1 MTFSSLSIDQA
12 MLSVKNHFCYE
23 EIDTTKRKVGEMI
36 DVTKRQVKFSEM
48 VLVRSTIH
56 LNDMTEE
63 EITRSWFTRKEMHEI
78 RKFIIFELKFLSSG
92 LDLPGTS
99 LRGLEYKSGKGAMKK
114 KLNRER
120 ALDAVLDEQ
129 DLQSLSMICDPE
141 NLRNVYL
148 EVSQQCQI
156 EAHELAM
163 TDEQEI
169 KLMESEILQH
179 VPFKNGIL

>member
-1 MTFSSLSIDQA
+1 MTLTSLSRDQT
-12 MLSVKNHFCYE
+12 MLSIKAHFFYE
-23 EIDTTKRKVGEMI
+23 EIDTINEKVDETTVI
-36 DVTKRQVKFSEM
+36 AKKQVKFSEM

-63 EITRSWFTRKEMHEI
+63 EIAQSWITRKEMDEI
-78 RKFIIFELKFLSSG
+78 RKAIVLEIKYLSFG
-92 LDLPGTS
+92 LNSPGTTK
-99 LRGLEYKSGKGAMKK
+99 RGLEYKTGKGSAKRK
-114 KLNRER
+114 ANRER

-148 EVSQQCQI
+148 EVSQQCQF

-163 TDEQEI
+163 VDEREI
-169 KLMESEILQH
+169 MLIRSEICNIFL
-179 VPFKNGIL
+179 